1 MATSTILL
9 ICALIAFAI
18 WSIKDGGRLPKA
30 FRQRSCQGAAWMGAF
45 PGAKKDEIRRFLSL
59 FVSAFAFNDDQKLRL
74 TPDDK
79 ILEIYRALYPSR
91 WLADALEV
99 ETLAEEL
106 ERQYGLSLQTIWH
119 EHLTLGQLFSHIH
132 ARGLRAEVH
141 L

>member
-1 MATSTILL
+1 MATSTIFL
-9 ICALIAFAI
+9 ICALIVFVIWAI
-18 WSIKDGGRLPKA
+18 KVGGRLPKA
-30 FRQRSCQGAAWMGAF
+30 FRQRSCQGAAWREAFLGAN
-45 PGAKKDEIRRFLSL
+45 KDEIRGFLSL

-74 TPDDK
+74 TPNDK

-91 WLADALEV
+91 WMADALEV

-119 EHLTLGQLFSHIH
+119 EQLTLGQLFAHVH
-132 ARGLRAEVH
+132 ALRLHTEAH